1 MENLKMFGTSANLI
15 IKTIR
20 AFGNNQE
27 NLCDAIQ
34 LYDTVEHKVPENV
47 VIKTYC
53 NRLAKNR
60 KIQTSYLIAFSNIE
74 SYSDEYQKTI
84 KSFLNNK
91 GKIVVFNNNN
101 KKSIAIYYRDKQNIV
116 VSKNISTSKIVE
128 YLRTTNEINLI
139 NEDINTDS
147 LYKFLQCYL
156 G

>member
-1 MENLKMFGTSANLI
+1 MKQTEMFGTSANFI
-15 IKTIR
+15 IKNIR
-20 AFGNNQE
+20 TFGNNQE
-27 NLCDAIQ
+27 ALCDAIQ
-34 LYDTVEHKVPENV
+34 SYDIVEHKVPDNI

-116 VSKNISTSKIVE
+116 VSKNISAS
-128 YLRTTNEINLI
+128 NEINLI

>member
-1 MENLKMFGTSANLI
+1 MKQTEMFRTSANFI
-15 IKTIR
+15 IKNIR
-20 AFGNNQE
+20 TFGNNQE
-27 NLCDAIQ
+27 ALCDAIQ
-34 LYDTVEHKVPENV
+34 SYDIVEHKVPDNI

-116 VSKNISTSKIVE
+116 VSKNISASKIVE
-128 YLRTTNEINLI
+128 YLKATNEINLI

>member
-1 MENLKMFGTSANLI
+1 MKQMKMFGTYANFI
-15 IKTIR
+15 IKNIR
-20 AFGNNQE
+20 TFGNNQE
-27 NLCDAIQ
+27 DLCDAIQ
-34 LYDTVEHKVPENV
+34 LYDIDEHKVPENI

-116 VSKNISTSKIVE
+116 VSKNISASKIVE
-128 YLRTTNEINLI
+128 YLKATNEINLI

>member
-1 MENLKMFGTSANLI
+1 MENLKLFGNSANLI
-15 IKTIR
+15 VKTIR

-27 NLCDAIQ
+27 DLCDAIQ
-34 LYDTVEHKVPENV
+34 LYDTAEHKLPNDISV
-47 VIKTYC
+47 KTYC

-91 GKIVVFNNNN
+91 GKIVVFNNDN
-101 KKSIAIYYRDKQNIV
+101 KKSISIYYRDKQNIV
-116 VSKNISTSKIVE
+116 VSKNICASKIIE
-128 YLRTTNEINLI
+128 YLKATNEISLI
-139 NEDINTDS
+139 NENINTDS

>member
-1 MENLKMFGTSANLI
+1 MKQMEMFGTSANLI
-15 IKTIR
+15 VKNIR
-20 AFGNNQE
+20 TFGNNQE
-27 NLCDAIQ
+27 ALCDVIQ
-34 LYDTVEHKVPENV
+34 LYNTVEHKVPDDI

-84 KSFLNNK
+84 KSFLNNN

-101 KKSIAIYYRDKQNIV
+101 KKVITVYYRDKQNVI
-116 VSKNISTSKIVE
+116 VSKNICASKIVE
-128 YLRTTNEINLI
+128 YLKATTEINLI
-139 NEDINTDS
+139 NENINTDS
-147 LYKFLQCYL
+147 LYKFLHCYL

>member
-1 MENLKMFGTSANLI
+1 MENLKLFGTSANLI
-15 IKTIR
+15 VKTIR

-27 NLCDAIQ
+27 DLCDVIQ
-34 LYDTVEHKVPENV
+34 LYDTAEHKLPNDISV
-47 VIKTYC
+47 KTYC

-91 GKIVVFNNNN
+91 GKIVVFNNDN
-101 KKSIAIYYRDKQNIV
+101 KKSVSIYYRDKQNIV
-116 VSKNISTSKIVE
+116 VSKNICASKIVE
-128 YLRTTNEINLI
+128 YLKATNEINLI
-139 NEDINTDS
+139 NENINTDS
-147 LYKFLQCYL
+147 LYKFLHSYL